1 MVFCACTVDG
11 DPVAI
16 DPVSLSGLSSSS
28 DASSSSSAP
37 ADSLSSGAEPSDSL
51 SSSAEPSDSLSSSA
65 EPTSSAGGGDVERDS
80 SVYKMLDFVA
90 ISRGKVKINAIEF
103 AFDSYAISA
112 IEVTQ
117 AAYKGAMGKLPK
129 QSRQGDDYPVVNV
142 SWYDAVLFCNALSK
156 MLGLDTAY
164 VYASV
169 GEKNYL
175 QNLEIDYS
183 KASVRLPT
191 EIEWEVAAHGGAS
204 GTYYWGTD
212 KATKYAYYGQ
222 SSGPA
227 EVKGYT
233 PNEYGLYDMAGNA
246 AEWVNDW
253 YDAYPKKNSENYTG
267 ASQGTA
273 RVVRGGGWS
282 DPIKDCA
289 PDVREKKDPL
299 YASDALGFRVV
310 LTAGF

>member
-1 MVFCACTVDG
+1 MSGFAYKLIFTSAIVSLLFELSACTVDG

-16 DPVSLSGLSSSS
+16 EPVSLSGLSSSS
-28 DASSSSSAP
+28 AASSSSAP
-37 ADSLSSGAEPSDSL
+37 ADSLSSGAEP
-51 SSSAEPSDSLSSSA
+51 
-65 EPTSSAGGGDVERDS
+65 TSSAGEGDVERDT
-80 SVYKMLDFVA
+80 SVYSMLDFVGVPG
-90 ISRGKVKINAIEF
+90 GKLKMNTTEF
-103 AFDSYAISA
+103 LMDSFLISA

-117 AAYKGAMGKLPK
+117 EAYKGAMGNLPK
-129 QSRQGDDYPVVNV
+129 QPREGDDYPVVNV
-142 SWYDAVLFCNALSK
+142 NWFDAVLFCNALSK

-169 GEKNYL
+169 GDKNYL
-175 QNLEIDYS
+175 QNLEIDYT

-191 EIEWEVAAHGGAS
+191 EIEWEVAAHGAAS

-222 SSGPA
+222 TLGPA
-227 EVKGYT
+227 KVKGYT
-233 PNEYGLYDMAGNA
+233 PNAFGLYDMAGNA

-253 YDAYPKKNSENYTG
+253 YGAYPNKNSENYTG

>member
-1 MVFCACTVDG
+1 MSGFAYKLIFTSAVVSLLFELSACTVDG

-16 DPVSLSGLSSSS
+16 EPVSLSGLSSSS
-28 DASSSSSAP
+28 AASSSSAP
-37 ADSLSSGAEPSDSL
+37 ADSLSSGAEP
-51 SSSAEPSDSLSSSA
+51 
-65 EPTSSAGGGDVERDS
+65 TSSAGEGDVERDT
-80 SVYKMLDFVA
+80 SVYSMLDFVGVPG
-90 ISRGKVKINAIEF
+90 GKLKMNTTEF
-103 AFDSYAISA
+103 LMDSFLISA

-117 AAYKGAMGKLPK
+117 AAYKGAMGSLPK
-129 QSRQGDDYPVVNV
+129 QPREGDDYPVVNV
-142 SWYDAVLFCNALSK
+142 NWFDAVLFCNALSK

-169 GEKNYL
+169 GDKNYL
-175 QNLEIDYS
+175 QNLEIDYT

-191 EIEWEVAAHGGAS
+191 EIEWEVAAHGAAS

-222 SSGPA
+222 TLGPA

-233 PNEYGLYDMAGNA
+233 PNAFGLYDMAGNA

-253 YDAYPKKNSENYTG
+253 YGAFPNKNSENYTG

-299 YASDALGFRVV
+299 YASETLGFRVV